1 MIVTRIE
8 AENFRCFLTPFSVDL
23 KPDAIN
29 LLHAPNGSGKSTLVQ
44 ALRMAFLISHKSAGE
59 DVKEC
64 VPWGRDLSPR
74 ITVEYASGGER
85 RRAAKQWLRGASATL
100 EKWRAGKW
108 EKIADG
114 AAADEM
120 LRQAAGMPGGFDKG
134 AKGKDDFWTSV
145 LWSVQG
151 GLHLKAV
158 DDSVAATVRA
168 SLNQQMESGA
178 ADRILKSIDENAARY
193 WTPTGRAAKHSPV
206 TAAEARLHEVR
217 KRSAEARHRLRE
229 LETLRG
235 DLIDMENERE
245 RFSQRFPALE
255 GQLRTAAEAQKQR
268 ALLETARDKELA
280 AFQLLRHQAAGM
292 REDLRRWREA
302 VQRVREFETKA
313 AELEAGI
320 PPVSGDPH
328 EALAA
333 SQKKLKAAHAYLA
346 ARKERDERKSQLD
359 RCEQVAGEIR
369 ETAAAL
375 DALSA
380 PSAADWPPL
389 EKLHAGILAA
399 RERLESAL
407 VHLEVQAERQLDL
420 NVITG
425 EPAGMRTLA
434 SGETLRVSGSPA
446 VEIIVAG
453 AGHWRASGPPASAAD
468 LRSALERLQEQ
479 WTRLTS
485 EFGTHS
491 YAELAERRAPAAELE
506 KALQEKRTL
515 LGALLNGGTIESLR
529 RIVFERDS
537 ACAAHEASY
546 PDWASAPPQPEEI
559 EREVQAMH
567 ALRDARALREQARAQ
582 AAQIEAWTSARQ
594 SLETLARDYDD
605 ATLRLR
611 GIELQIQSLEEQLRQ
626 FPSDLDTQ
634 AATLAGELESA
645 QRRLAQSRENSQLIR
660 GRIEQLAAAAPYQSL
675 AEAEEE
681 AEEIQQEQAALSLA
695 ADAALLLRNTVAEC
709 RAALLDDVAGTV
721 ARDAGAILNQ
731 IAGAPLGELRL
742 STKLTPDA
750 LVPASWSEA
759 VALNQLSG
767 GENEQVHF
775 ATRLALA
782 DRLSAQEP
790 QLVVFDD
797 VLMATD
803 PERLAR
809 ILDLLEQRRE
819 RMQVLILT
827 CHPERFEGL
836 PEVHRLALTRA
847 SL

>member
-8 AENFRCFLTPFSVDL
+8 AGSFRCFVEPFGVSL
-23 KPDAIN
+23 KSDTIN
-29 LLHAPNGSGKSTLVQ
+29 LLQAPNGSGKSTLVE

-59 DVKEC
+59 DVKAC
-64 VPWGRDLSPR
+64 APWGRALSPR
-74 ITVEYASGGER
+74 VTVEYESGGTR
-85 RRAAKQWLRGASATL
+85 RRAVKQWLLGASATL
-100 EKWRAGKW
+100 EEWRAGEW
-108 EKIADG
+108 EKIAEG
-114 AAADEM
+114 ATADEM

-134 AKGKDDFWTSV
+134 AKGKDEFWTSV

-151 GLHLKAV
+151 GLQLKAV

-178 ADRILKSIDENAARY
+178 ADRILKSIDETAARY
-193 WTPTGRAAKHSPV
+193 WTPTGKAAKRSPV
-206 TAAEARLHEVR
+206 AVAEARLHEVR
-217 KRSAEARHRLRE
+217 KRSGEARHRLRE

-245 RFSQRFPALE
+245 RFSQRLPALE
-255 GQLRTAAEAQKQR
+255 EQLEAASEAQKQR
-268 ALLETARDKELA
+268 VLLEATRDKELA

-292 REDLRRWREA
+292 QEDLRRWREA

-313 AELEAGI
+313 AELEAGT
-320 PPVSGDPH
+320 PPVSGDPDA
-328 EALAA
+328 ALAA
-333 SQKKLKAAHAYLA
+333 SQTKLKAAHAYLG
-346 ARKERDERKSQLD
+346 ARKDRDERRSQLD

-407 VHLEVQAERQLDL
+407 VHLEVQAGRQLEL

-425 EPAGMRTLA
+425 EPSGMRTLA

-446 VEIIVAG
+446 VEISAAG
-453 AGHWRASGPPASAAD
+453 IGLWRASGPPASAAD

-479 WTRLTS
+479 WTLLTS
-485 EFGTHS
+485 GFGTHS

-506 KALQEKRTL
+506 KALQERRTL

-529 RIVFERDS
+529 RIVLERDS

-546 PDWASAPPQPEEI
+546 PEWTSAPPQPEQI

-567 ALRDARALREQARAQ
+567 ALRDARALREQARGQ
-582 AAQIEAWTSARQ
+582 AAQIDAWTSARQ
-594 SLETLARDYDD
+594 SLETLARNYDD
-605 ATLRLR
+605 AALRLR
-611 GIELQIQSLEEQLRQ
+611 GIELQIQSFEEQLRQ
-626 FPSDLDTQ
+626 FPADLDAQ
-634 AATLAGELESA
+634 AATLAGELETA
-645 QRRLAQSRENSQLIR
+645 KRRLAQSRENSQLIR
-660 GRIEQLAAAAPYQSL
+660 GRIEQLAATAPYQSL
-675 AEAEEE
+675 AEADEEG
-681 AEEIQQEQAALSLA
+681 EEILRELAALSLA

-721 ARDAGAILNQ
+721 ARDAGAILNE

-750 LVPASWSEA
+750 LVPASWNEA
-759 VALNQLSG
+759 VDLNQLSG

-809 ILDLLEQRRE
+809 ILALLEERRG
-819 RMQVLILT
+819 RLQVLILT
-827 CHPERFEGL
+827 CHPERFAGL
-836 PEVHRLALTRA
+836 SEVHRAPLTRA